1 MTSSLLAFI
10 PVALLLTL
18 IPGADTALVTRN
30 ALTLGLRGARWTIV
44 GICTGCL
51 IHATA
56 SALGLSAILATSARA
71 YEIVKDVGAVYLV
84 WIGVQGILNARNVVG
99 SESKTLTRFYQRRPW
114 VSAQRRADGG
124 ERSAVSGAVSA
135 DPFTQGFLTNILN
148 PKVALFYLTFL
159 PQFIPAGAPI
169 LRTSLLLAMI
179 HNVLGFAWLS
189 IYAQFVD
196 RLRVALTRPVVKA
209 WLERV
214 TGGALV
220 LLGARLAWS
229 RR

>member
-1 MTSSLLAFI
+1 MTASLLAFI
-10 PVALLLTL
+10 PVALLLAM

-30 ALTLGLRGARWTIV
+30 ALALGLREARWTIL
-44 GICTGCL
+44 GICTGCVL
-51 IHATA
+51 HATA

-71 YEIVKDVGAVYLV
+71 YDAVKLAGAAYLI
-84 WIGVQGILNARNVVG
+84 WIGVQSIRGASGPTTPTTDV
-99 SESKTLTRFYQRRPW
+99 KFTR
-114 VSAQRRADGG
+114 
-124 ERSAVSGAVSA
+124 GAH
-135 DPFTQGFLTNILN
+135 PFMQGFLTNVLN

-159 PQFIPAGAPI
+159 PQFIPAGAPV
-169 LRTSLLLAMI
+169 LRTSLLLAMV

-189 IYAQFVD
+189 LYARFVEK
-196 RLRVALTRPVVKA
+196 LRGALTRPVVKA

>member
-1 MTSSLLAFI
+1 MTASLLAFV

-30 ALTLGLRGARWTIV
+30 ALALGLRGARWTIL
-44 GICTGCL
+44 GILTGCL

-71 YEIVKDVGAVYLV
+71 YETVKLVGAAYLV
-84 WIGVQGILNARNVVG
+84 WLGIQSIRGAGAPTPTSETEPEPSVPAWSG
-99 SESKTLTRFYQRRPW
+99 SH
-114 VSAQRRADGG
+114 
-124 ERSAVSGAVSA
+124 
-135 DPFTQGFLTNILN
+135 PFVQGFLTNILN

-159 PQFIPAGAPI
+159 PQFIPAGAPV

-189 IYAQFVD
+189 LYARFVD
-196 RLRVALTRPVVKA
+196 RLRVALTRPMVKA

-220 LLGARLAWS
+220 LLGARLAWD